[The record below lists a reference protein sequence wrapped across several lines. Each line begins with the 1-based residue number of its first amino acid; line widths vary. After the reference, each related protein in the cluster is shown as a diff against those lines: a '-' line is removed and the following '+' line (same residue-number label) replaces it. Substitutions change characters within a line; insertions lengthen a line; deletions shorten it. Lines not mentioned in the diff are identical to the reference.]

1 VYSCDPR
8 DIFSRIPVRCG
19 DLLDLLDV
27 ISRVGGKESYAY
39 ELGEYCLSIIL
50 SLHTPFDAN
59 ESIRS

>member
-39 ELGEYCLSIIL
+39 ELRRIL
-50 SLHTPFDAN
+50 PINHIESTHTL
-59 ESIRS
+59 